1 MSKTIG
7 IIGGMGPLATVDLF
21 GKIVA
26 NTTAANDREHIP
38 VVIDNNTRIPDRT
51 AGILHNGESP
61 IREMVRSAVKLESM
75 GADFLI
81 MPCNTAHFFYNDIVK
96 FVNIPM
102 INMLEE
108 TAKAI
113 KEMGIGKV
121 GLLAT
126 NGTIESGV
134 YATAFEKFNV
144 EFVTPNEEHQKAV
157 MDLIYNG
164 VKAGNF
170 SIDISAFRNTIN
182 YLVSEGVEYV
192 VLGCT
197 ELPIAFEKW
206 EFNVKSIDPTLVL
219 AKSAI
224 KYASEE
230 VLV

>member
-170 SIDISAFRNTIN
+170 SIDITAFRNTIN